1 MKVGIIDFDQG
12 DKNVKAVHDKS
23 GGFALGCVLDG
34 ADDVPPRSWMMRL
47 LGVDWEM
54 VGRMVGWQSG
64 WSGGNLGG

>member
-34 ADDVPPRSWMMRL
+34 GDDVPAELDDAFAVR
-47 LGVDWEM
+47 
-54 VGRMVGWQSG
+54 
-64 WSGGNLGG
+64 